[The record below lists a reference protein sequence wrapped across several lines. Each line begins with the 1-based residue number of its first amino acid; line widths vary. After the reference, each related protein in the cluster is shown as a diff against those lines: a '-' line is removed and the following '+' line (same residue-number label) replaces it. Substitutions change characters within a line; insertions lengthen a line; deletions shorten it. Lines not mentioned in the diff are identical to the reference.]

1 MDDKKAVA
9 PSVSND
15 LLDRADRKRL
25 FQIAA
30 AMVKGE
36 GFISPCANDN
46 PRSTPKATLREAE
59 KQSELLRDWGVEIA
73 AIAKKI
79 AV

>member
-1 MDDKKAVA
+1 MANTQPAVN
-9 PSVSND
+9 SNE

-25 FQIAA
+25 FQIAP

-36 GFISPCANDN
+36 GFISPYADDN

-59 KQSELLRDWGVEIA
+59 KQSDLLKDWGVEIA